1 MFSNALNI
9 NIDDES
15 NTCEDFYDSISHL
28 PQIESNCNESYNNIE
43 SNNTS
48 NNSFFSCDQTI
59 DHLFNKTNEHFIE
72 VKVDKQSVFQSNDL
86 MVGQLLNQ
94 SKDEEDS
101 NEWLEC
107 CEDNNNIDIS
117 FNKLEF
123 NDSTNDEKRFQ
134 QFMQLLDKSKQFSQ
148 VLENNLSKQKEKRL
162 SQINDINT
170 QTIDS
175 EESDRSINFRLFF
188 FIFNFK

>member
-15 NTCEDFYDSISHL
+15 NTSQDFYDSTSHL
-28 PQIESNCNESYNNIE
+28 PQIGSNCNESHNNIE

-59 DHLFNKTNEHFIE
+59 DQLINKTNEHFIE
-72 VKVDKQSVFQSNDL
+72 VEVQKQSVFQSNDL
-86 MVGQLLNQ
+86 MIGQLFNE
-94 SKDEEDS
+94 SKEEEDS

-107 CEDNNNIDIS
+107 SEDNIDIS
-117 FNKLEF
+117 FNEF

-162 SQINDINT
+162 SQINQINT

-175 EESDRSINFRLFF
+175 EESDRSINF
-188 FIFNFK
+188 